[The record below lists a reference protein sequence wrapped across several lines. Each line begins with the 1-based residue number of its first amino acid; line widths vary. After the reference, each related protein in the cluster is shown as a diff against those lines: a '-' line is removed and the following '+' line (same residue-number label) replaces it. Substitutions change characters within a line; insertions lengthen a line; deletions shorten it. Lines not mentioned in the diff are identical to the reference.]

1 MDGLIVLDIID
12 SILFFLMALSM
23 GYLLI
28 FAAASISKRNYSYTI
43 AKKKYRFAVLFP
55 AYKEDKVIERS
66 VRSFLQQEYP
76 KENYNIVVI
85 SDKME
90 EITNQQLRQ
99 LPIDLLIVDFE
110 NSSKAKALN
119 FAMDRLADREYDM
132 VVILDADNTVQ
143 PDFLQQISN
152 AYECGANFIQAHRM
166 AKNLNTSTAILDA
179 VSEEI
184 NNSIFRKGHVRL
196 GLSSALIGSGMAF
209 EYKWFKD
216 NIKKVSSAGE
226 DKELEML
233 LLKQRIYIDYMDD
246 LPVYD
251 EKTQKEN
258 TFNNQRRRWLSAQFA
273 SLWQALPDLP
283 NAVFTKNI
291 DYCDKIAQWI
301 MLPRVL
307 LIGTI
312 GSAAILIT
320 IINWE
325 WSIKWWVLLLL
336 LFLALCMAV
345 PDYLV
350 NKQLKKAIWMVP
362 LLAINM
368 FYNLFRMKGVNKKFI
383 HTEHGE
389 HE

>member
-1 MDGLIVLDIID
+1 MDGVIILNNID
-12 SILFFLMALSM
+12 SIFFFFMAISV

-28 FAAASISKRNYSYTI
+28 FAAASISKRNYSYPI
-43 AKKKYRFAVLFP
+43 AKMKYRFAVLFP
-55 AYKEDKVIERS
+55 AYKEDKVIERA
-66 VRSFLQQEYP
+66 VWSFLQQEYP
-76 KENYNIVVI
+76 KENYDVLVI

-90 EITNQQLRQ
+90 DITNQQLKK
-99 LPIDLLIVDFE
+99 LPIDLLVVDFE

-119 FAMDRLADREYDM
+119 FAMDKLEDRDYDM

-143 PDFLQQISN
+143 PDFLQQLGN
-152 AYECGANFIQAHRM
+152 AYECGANVIQAHRM

-184 NNSIFRKGHVRL
+184 NNSIFRAGHVKL

-209 EYKWFKD
+209 EYKWFKE

-226 DKELEML
+226 DKELELL

-258 TFNNQRRRWLSAQFA
+258 AFNNQRRRWLSAQFA
-273 SLWQALPDLP
+273 SLWQALPDLTD
-283 NAVFTKNI
+283 AILAKNI

-307 LIGTI
+307 LIGFI
-312 GSAAILIT
+312 GLFSIIT
-320 IINWE
+320 TLINWE

-336 LFLALCMAV
+336 LFLALCMAI

-350 NKQLKKAIWMVP
+350 NKQLKKVIWKVP
-362 LLAINM
+362 LIAFMM
-368 FYNLFRMKGVNKKFI
+368 FINLFRMRGVNKKFI
-383 HTEHGE
+383 HTKHGE
-389 HE
+389 S

>member
-1 MDGLIVLDIID
+1 MDGLIILDTID
-12 SILFFLMALSM
+12 SILFFLMALSV
-23 GYLLI
+23 GYLFI
-28 FAAASISKRNYSYTI
+28 FAAASMAKTTYSYPL
-43 AKKKYRFAVLFP
+43 AKKRYRFAILFP
-55 AYKEDKVIERS
+55 TYKEDKVI
-66 VRSFLQQEYP
+66 VQTVCSFLQQEYP
-76 KENYNIVVI
+76 KENYDVVVI
-85 SDKME
+85 SDKMK
-90 EITNQQLRQ
+90 EITNQHLRQ
-99 LPIDLLIVDFE
+99 SPIDLLIVDFE

-119 FAMDRLADREYDM
+119 FAMDKLTGRKYDM

-152 AYECGANFIQAHRM
+152 GYECGANVIQAHRM

-184 NNSIFRKGHVRL
+184 NNSIFRKGHVKL

-209 EYKWFKD
+209 EYQWFKE

-251 EKTQKEN
+251 EKTQKEYA
-258 TFNNQRRRWLSAQFA
+258 FQNQRRRWLSAQFA
-273 SLWQALPDLP
+273 SLWEALPDLP
-283 NAVFTKNI
+283 HAVFSKNI

-307 LIGTI
+307 LIGAT
-312 GSAAILIT
+312 GLLSIT
-320 IINWE
+320 TTLINWE
-325 WSIKWWVLLLL
+325 WSVKWWILLFV
-336 LFLALCMAV
+336 LFLALCMAI

-350 NKQLKKAIWMVP
+350 NKQLKKAIGKIP
-362 LLAINM
+362 LLAIMM
-368 FYNLFRMKGVNKKFI
+368 FFNLFRMKGVNKTFI

-389 HE
+389 H

>member
-368 FYNLFRMKGVNKKFI
+368 FFNLFRMKGVNKKFI

>member
-1 MDGLIVLDIID
+1 MDGLIILDIID
-12 SILFFLMALSM
+12 SILFFLLALSV
-23 GYLLI
+23 GYLFI
-28 FAAASISKRNYSYTI
+28 FAAASIPKRKYSYSI
-43 AKKKYRFAVLFP
+43 AKMKYHFAILFP
-55 AYKEDKVIERS
+55 AYREDKVIEQT
-66 VRSFLQQEYP
+66 VNSFLKQEYP
-76 KENYNIVVI
+76 KENYDLVVI

-90 EITNQQLRQ
+90 DSTNQRLGQ
-99 LPIDLLIVDFE
+99 LPIDLMIVDFE

-119 FAMDRLADREYDM
+119 FAIDKLADRKYNM
-132 VVILDADNTVQ
+132 VVILDADNTVE

-152 AYECGANFIQAHRM
+152 AYECGANVIQAHRM

-184 NNSIFRKGHVRL
+184 NNSIFRTGHVKL

-209 EYKWFKD
+209 EYKWFKE

-258 TFNNQRRRWLSAQFA
+258 AFNNQRRRWLSAQFA

-283 NAVFTKNI
+283 SAIFTKNI

-307 LIGTI
+307 LIGFI
-312 GSAAILIT
+312 GLLSIIT
-320 IINWE
+320 TLINWE
-325 WSIKWWVLLLL
+325 WAIKWWIL
-336 LFLALCMAV
+336 LFTLLGALCMAI

-350 NKQLKKAIWMVP
+350 NKQLKKAIWKVP

-368 FYNLFRMKGVNKKFI
+368 FFNLFRMKGVNKEFI

-389 HE
+389 H

>member
-1 MDGLIVLDIID
+1 MDGLIIID
-12 SILFFLMALSM
+12 TLDTILFFFMALSV
-23 GYLLI
+23 GYLLV
-28 FAAASISKRNYSYTI
+28 FAIAGMSKRDYSYPP

-55 AYKEDKVIERS
+55 AYKEDKVIEQA
-66 VRSFLQQEYP
+66 VQSFLQQEYP
-76 KENYNIVVI
+76 KENYDVVVI
-85 SDKME
+85 SDKMRNS
-90 EITNQQLRQ
+90 TNQRLRQ

-119 FAMDRLADREYDM
+119 FAMDKLADREYDI

-152 AYECGANFIQAHRM
+152 AYESGATVIQAHRM

-184 NNSIFRKGHVRL
+184 NNSIFRKGHVKL

-209 EYKWFKD
+209 EYGWFKE

-233 LLKQRIYIDYMDD
+233 LLKQRVYIDYMDNV
-246 LPVYD
+246 PVYD
-251 EKTQKEN
+251 EKTQKED
-258 TFNNQRRRWLSAQFA
+258 TFQNQRRRWLSAQFA
-273 SLWQALPDLP
+273 SLWEALPDLP
-283 NAVFTKNI
+283 HAIFSKNI
-291 DYCDKIAQWI
+291 DYCDKIAQWM

-307 LIGTI
+307 LIGVT
-312 GSAAILIT
+312 GLLTVTTTLIY
-320 IINWE
+320 WE
-325 WSIKWWVLLLL
+325 WSIKWWILLFV
-336 LFLALCMAV
+336 LFLALCMAI

-350 NKQLKKAIWMVP
+350 NKQFKKAIRKVP
-362 LLAINM
+362 FLAIMM
-368 FYNLFRMKGVNKKFI
+368 FFNLFRMKGVNKKFI

-389 HE
+389 H

>member
-1 MDGLIVLDIID
+1 MDGLIVLNIID
-12 SILFFLMALSM
+12 SILFFFMALSV

-28 FAAASISKRNYSYTI
+28 FAAASISKRSYFYPV
-43 AKKKYRFAVLFP
+43 AKKKYRFAILFP
-55 AYKEDKVIERS
+55 AYKEDNVIEQAI
-66 VRSFLQQEYP
+66 RSFLQQEYS
-76 KENYNIVVI
+76 KENYDIVVV

-90 EITNQQLRQ
+90 EITNQRLRQ

-119 FAMDRLADREYDM
+119 YAIDKLTDRRYDM
-132 VVILDADNTVQ
+132 VVVLDADNTVQ
-143 PDFLQQISN
+143 PNFLQQISN
-152 AYECGANFIQAHRM
+152 AYECGANIIQAHRM
-166 AKNLNTSTAILDA
+166 AKNLNTSTAIMDA

-209 EYKWFKD
+209 EYKWFRE

-273 SLWQALPDLP
+273 SLCQALPDLP
-283 NAVFTKNI
+283 DAISTRNI
-291 DYCDKIAQWI
+291 DYCDKIFQWM

-307 LIGTI
+307 MIGVI
-312 GSAAILIT
+312 GLLSAIT
-320 IINWE
+320 TLINWE
-325 WSIKWWVLLLL
+325 WSIKWWVLLIL
-336 LFLALCMAV
+336 LFLALCMAI

-350 NKQLKKAIWMVP
+350 NKQLKKAIWKVP

-368 FYNLFRMKGVNKKFI
+368 FFNLFRMKGVNKKFI
-383 HTEHGE
+383 HTEHGAD
-389 HE
+389 

>member
-12 SILFFLMALSM
+12 SIFFFLMALSV

-28 FAAASISKRNYSYTI
+28 FAAASISKRNYSYPI

-55 AYKEDKVIERS
+55 AYKEDKVIEQAVS
-66 VRSFLQQEYP
+66 SFLKQDYP
-76 KENYNIVVI
+76 KENYDVVVI

-90 EITNQQLRQ
+90 DITNQQLCQ

-119 FAMDRLADREYDM
+119 FAMDKLADREYDM

-143 PDFLQQISN
+143 PNFLQQISN
-152 AYECGANFIQAHRM
+152 AYECGANAIQAHRM

-184 NNSIFRKGHVRL
+184 NNSIFRTGHVKL

-209 EYKWFKD
+209 EYKWFRE

-258 TFNNQRRRWLSAQFA
+258 AFNNQRRRWLSAQFA
-273 SLWQALPDLP
+273 SLWQTLPDLP
-283 NAVFTKNI
+283 DAIFTKNI

-307 LIGTI
+307 LIGSMGLLSILTTI
-312 GSAAILIT
+312 V
-320 IINWE
+320 NWE

-336 LFLALCMAV
+336 LFWLYAWLS
-345 PDYLV
+345 L
-350 NKQLKKAIWMVP
+350 I
-362 LLAINM
+362 I
-368 FYNLFRMKGVNKKFI
+368 
-383 HTEHGE
+383 
-389 HE
+389 

>member
-12 SILFFLMALSM
+12 SIFFFLMALSV

-28 FAAASISKRNYSYTI
+28 FAAASISKRNYSYPI

-55 AYKEDKVIERS
+55 AYKEDKVIEQAVS
-66 VRSFLQQEYP
+66 SFLKQDYP
-76 KENYNIVVI
+76 KENYDVVVI

-90 EITNQQLRQ
+90 DITNQQLCQ

-119 FAMDRLADREYDM
+119 FAMDKLADREYDM

-143 PDFLQQISN
+143 PNFLQQISN
-152 AYECGANFIQAHRM
+152 AYECGANAIQAHRM

-184 NNSIFRKGHVRL
+184 NNSIFRTGHVKL

-209 EYKWFKD
+209 EYKWFRE

-258 TFNNQRRRWLSAQFA
+258 AFNNQRRRWLSAQFA
-273 SLWQALPDLP
+273 SLWQTLPDLP
-283 NAVFTKNI
+283 DAIFTKNI

-307 LIGTI
+307 LIGSMGLLSILTTI
-312 GSAAILIT
+312 V
-320 IINWE
+320 NWE

-336 LFLALCMAV
+336 LFLALCMAI
-345 PDYLV
+345 PDYLI
-350 NKQLKKAIWMVP
+350 NKQLKKAIWKVP

-368 FYNLFRMKGVNKKFI
+368 FFNLFRMRGVNKKFI

-389 HE
+389 H

>member
-1 MDGLIVLDIID
+1 
-12 SILFFLMALSM
+12 
-23 GYLLI
+23 
-28 FAAASISKRNYSYTI
+28 
-43 AKKKYRFAVLFP
+43 
-55 AYKEDKVIERS
+55 
-66 VRSFLQQEYP
+66 
-76 KENYNIVVI
+76 
-85 SDKME
+85 
-90 EITNQQLRQ
+90 
-99 LPIDLLIVDFE
+99 
-110 NSSKAKALN
+110 
-119 FAMDRLADREYDM
+119 
-132 VVILDADNTVQ
+132 
-143 PDFLQQISN
+143 
-152 AYECGANFIQAHRM
+152 
-166 AKNLNTSTAILDA
+166 
-179 VSEEI
+179 
-184 NNSIFRKGHVRL
+184 
-196 GLSSALIGSGMAF
+196 MAF

-336 LFLALCMAV
+336 LFLALCMDLMA
-345 PDYLV
+345 PSL
-350 NKQLKKAIWMVP
+350 
-362 LLAINM
+362 
-368 FYNLFRMKGVNKKFI
+368 R
-383 HTEHGE
+383 T
-389 HE
+389 

>member
-1 MDGLIVLDIID
+1 MDGIIILDYID
-12 SILFFLMALSM
+12 SIFFFLMALSV
-23 GYLLI
+23 GYLLV
-28 FAAASISKRNYSYTI
+28 FAAASISKRNYFYPI

-66 VRSFLQQEYP
+66 VHSFLQQEYP
-76 KENYNIVVI
+76 KENYDVVVI

-119 FAMDRLADREYDM
+119 FAMDKLSDRDYDM
-132 VVILDADNTVQ
+132 VIILDADNTVQ
-143 PDFLQQISN
+143 SDFLERLSN
-152 AYECGANFIQAHRM
+152 AYECGANVIQAHRM

-184 NNSIFRKGHVRL
+184 NNSIFRTGHVKL

-209 EYKWFKD
+209 EYNWFKE
-216 NIKKVSSAGE
+216 NIRKVSSAGE

-258 TFNNQRRRWLSAQFA
+258 AFNNQRRRWLSAQYA

-283 NAVFTKNI
+283 DAIFTKNI

-312 GSAAILIT
+312 GLLSIIT
-320 IINWE
+320 TLINWE
-325 WSIKWWVLLLL
+325 LSIKWWVLLLL
-336 LFLALCMAV
+336 LFMALCMAI

-350 NKQLKKAIWMVP
+350 NKQLKKAIWKVP

-368 FYNLFRMKGVNKKFI
+368 FFNLFRMKGVNKKFI

-389 HE
+389 H